1 METTGI
7 VLRSTPSSRF
17 RKINWQF
24 LTFWIMYI
32 GLMLAFGYALI

>member
-1 METTGI
+1 METTGM
-7 VLRSTPSSRF
+7 LRDTPSSWF

-32 GLMLAFGYALI
+32 SLILTIGYALI

>member
-7 VLRSTPSSRF
+7 MLRNTPSRF

-32 GLMLAFGYALI
+32 GLMLIFGYALI

>member
-1 METTGI
+1 METTGMF
-7 VLRSTPSSRF
+7 RDTPSSRF

-32 GLMLAFGYALI
+32 SLILSIGYTLI

>member
-1 METTGI
+1 METTGMF
-7 VLRSTPSSRF
+7 RDTPSSRS

>member
-1 METTGI
+1 METTGM
-7 VLRSTPSSRF
+7 LRDTPSSWF

-32 GLMLAFGYALI
+32 GLILSIGYALI